1 MGRIKTRSIKRVGKQ
16 LVENYPELF
25 TKDFRQNKK
34 ILVRFLETDSKKTL
48 NKVAGYITRLIK
60 IRESKVEV
68 IEEL

>member
-1 MGRIKTRSIKRVGKQ
+1 
-16 LVENYPELF
+16 LF